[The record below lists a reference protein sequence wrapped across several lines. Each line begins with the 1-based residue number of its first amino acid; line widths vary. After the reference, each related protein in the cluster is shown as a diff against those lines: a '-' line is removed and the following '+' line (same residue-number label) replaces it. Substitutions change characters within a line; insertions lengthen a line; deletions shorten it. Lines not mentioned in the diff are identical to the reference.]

1 MGESSFVK
9 SLLDAQHTVL
19 KDDSV
24 KMFRVRRQAD
34 SEWVT
39 DKNSEL
45 AFRDWVADHTY
56 SPF

>member
-9 SLLDAQHTVL
+9 SLLDAQHTVI

-39 DKNSEL
+39 DKNNEL
-45 AFRDWVADHTY
+45 AFRALGG
-56 SPF
+56 